1 MLVRAL
7 DVADREPWGQ
17 LYAGYAEFYGVA
29 SDETH
34 RDLVWSWL
42 QDPSHP
48 SHGLGC
54 RDEGGTLIGIAHYR
68 AFPRPLSGTIG
79 CYLDDLFVSPA
90 ARGQG
95 AARVLLAELAGL
107 ARDQGWSV
115 VRWITAD
122 SNATARGLYDQV
134 AQQTAWVT
142 YDMPPAG

>member
-1 MLVRAL
+1 MLVRPL
-7 DVADREPWGQ
+7 DTEDRQAWGQ

-29 SDETH
+29 SDESH

-54 RDEGGTLIGIAHYR
+54 VDEGGALIGIAHYR
-68 AFPRPLSGTIG
+68 AFPRPLSGTTG

-95 AARVLLAELAGL
+95 VARSLLAELAGL
-107 ARDQGWSV
+107 ARDRGWSV

-122 SNATARGLYDQV
+122 SNVTARALYDQV
-134 AQQTAWVT
+134 ALQTAWVT